1 MHTLH
6 IRVTHVELLFATLSL
21 LCMLHLEQLL
31 ENHTCIGGNKLSIH
45 GMCCIKYNFFPHTCI
60 HRVSRYKRKRK
71 RGLDYHTEIPFEK
84 RPAPGFYDP
93 SEDTMEV
100 VPLDFRRLRQQDVQG
115 ERRDSIEKVRRGC
128 GGQDEGWERD
138 KRERRGN
145 KEWSKS
151 RVEVGRGKVRE
162 DGEERDWSKRG
173 VEVGRGEDKGE

>member
-6 IRVTHVELLFATLSL
+6 IRVTHVELLFATLCL

-45 GMCCIKYNFFPHTCI
+45 GMCCIKYNFFPHPCI

-128 GGQDEGWERD
+128 GGLDEGWEE
-138 KRERRGN
+138 RE
-145 KEWSKS
+145 K
-151 RVEVGRGKVRE
+151 
-162 DGEERDWSKRG
+162 GEERRSGVRG
-173 VEVGRGEDKGE
+173 GVDVGRGEGKGE

>member
-1 MHTLH
+1 MSYK
-6 IRVTHVELLFATLSL
+6 V
-21 LCMLHLEQLL
+21 
-31 ENHTCIGGNKLSIH
+31 
-45 GMCCIKYNFFPHTCI
+45 NFFPHTCI

-128 GGQDEGWERD
+128 GGLDDGRQGKKER
-138 KRERRGN
+138 E
-145 KEWSKS
+145 ES
-151 RVEVGRGKVRE
+151 VE
-162 DGEERDWSKRG
+162 
-173 VEVGRGEDKGE
+173 